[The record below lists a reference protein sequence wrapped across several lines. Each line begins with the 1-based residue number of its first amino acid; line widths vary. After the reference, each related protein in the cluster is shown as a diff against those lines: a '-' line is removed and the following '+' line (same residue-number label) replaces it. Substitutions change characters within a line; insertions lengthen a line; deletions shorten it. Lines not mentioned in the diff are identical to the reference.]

1 MQGVLAQ
8 DVDKGIP
15 CNDSCPGFEL
25 HVWRRVYVVKRLLG
39 LVSYFI
45 LFILLYFYPAQI
57 FLSTMS
63 LAARSPLQPPSGAE
77 NS

>member
-25 HVWRRVYVVKRLLG
+25 HVWKRVYVVKRLLG
-39 LVSYFI
+39 LVSFFI
-45 LFILLYFYPAQI
+45 LFILLYFYPI
-57 FLSTMS
+57 ISTIIS
-63 LAARSPLQPPSGAE
+63 FHHESCCPVSPST
-77 NS
+77 S